1 MKLFTT
7 ALDWIEKV
15 FFGVAA
21 LMITVMVGA
30 VLLQVFLR
38 YVLNSP
44 TSWSEEVATLA
55 FVWCVMLVI
64 PLGIRHQEH
73 ISMEFLVNRFAGAKW
88 TWAQILLNAVVGATL
103 VAIGIASFGLL
114 HSGARQVLP
123 GITMAAGADVALL
136 VMYLAI
142 PVGCLVS
149 GLYALERI
157 AQLAR
162 GEITKNSAEFTSTPE
177 EGLI

>member
-1 MKLFTT
+1 MNALT
-7 ALDWIEKV
+7 ALLDVIEKIL
-15 FFGVAA
+15 FALAA
-21 LMITVMVGA
+21 AMITVMVGV

-38 YVLNSP
+38 YVLNNP

-73 ISMEFLVNRFAGAKW
+73 ISMEFLVSRLAGARW
-88 TWAQILLNAVVGATL
+88 AWAQILLNAVVGATL

-114 HSGARQVLP
+114 DSGARQVLP
-123 GITMAAGADVALL
+123 GLSMAAGAHVPLL
-136 VMYLAI
+136 IMYLAV
-142 PVGCLVS
+142 PVGCLAA

-157 AQLAR
+157 VLLAR
-162 GEITKNSAEFTSTPE
+162 GDIRRSTPELAVASE